1 MPKKR
6 IGIVGQHNDADVQ
19 ELKTEIEDRG
29 GEARII
35 DLSLFP
41 SVVRATISDGE
52 VVFDGMNLLDF
63 DGFYL
68 RRLASVW
75 NLPLKRFTKDEWI
88 AYYERFN
95 DYMDTVRAIHSFKLS
110 MIRVL
115 CERKFVINPYRAWG
129 YHHLKLHQFCVLK
142 QNGFKIPPFI
152 SGNNYFDLETFL
164 GQREAVQKPVV
175 TGPVRMADAGTLE
188 SSRTTLRQRPT
199 VYQEF
204 IPGASIRA
212 FVLGEECIVA
222 CELPRKKWGVD
233 ASESLE
239 FMKRIDIPRE
249 LEKELVRAAK
259 TFGMI
264 FSGIDLQQDES
275 SGEYYF
281 LECNSAPYFRPYDA
295 QVDAGIGGRLADFL
309 LERS

>member
-1 MPKKR
+1 MPVKR

-19 ELKTEIEDRG
+19 ELKARIEDRG
-29 GEARII
+29 GEARVI
-35 DLSLFP
+35 DLGLFP
-41 SVVRATISDGE
+41 SVVKATITDEG
-52 VVFDGMNLLDF
+52 VMFDDMNLLEL

-75 NLPLKRFTKDEWI
+75 NLPIKRFTKEEWN

-95 DYMDTVRAIHSFKLS
+95 DYMDTVRSIHSFKLS
-110 MIRVL
+110 LVRVL
-115 CERKFVINPYRAWG
+115 CERKFVVNPYRAWG
-129 YHHLKLHQFCVLK
+129 YHHLKLHQFWVLK
-142 QNGFKIPPFI
+142 ENGFKVPPFI
-152 SGNNYFDLETFL
+152 SGNNYFDHKSFL
-164 GQREAVQKPVV
+164 DQRDAVQKPVV
-175 TGPVRMADAGTLE
+175 TGPVRMADPGALE
-188 SSRTTLRQRPT
+188 SNREQLRHRPT

-204 IPGASIRA
+204 IQGASIRA
-212 FVLGEECIVA
+212 FVLGEKCIVA

-239 FMKRIDIPRE
+239 FMKRIDLPRD

-259 TFGMI
+259 TFGMF
-264 FSGIDLQQDES
+264 FSGIDLQYHES

-295 QVDAGIGGRLADFL
+295 QVDADIGGQLADFL

>member
-1 MPKKR
+1 MPVKR

-19 ELKTEIEDRG
+19 ELKAKIEDRG
-29 GEARII
+29 GEAKII

-41 SVVRATISDGE
+41 SVVNATISDE
-52 VVFDGMNLLDF
+52 KVVFDGMNLLEL

-68 RRLASVW
+68 RRLASIW
-75 NLPLKRFTKDEWI
+75 NLPIKRFTQDEWV

-110 MIRVL
+110 MVRVL
-115 CERKFVINPYRAWG
+115 CEQKFVINPYQAWG
-129 YHHLKLHQFCVLK
+129 YHHLKLHQFWVLK
-142 QNGFKIPPFI
+142 ENGFKIPPFI
-152 SGNNYFDLETFL
+152 SGNNYFDLKTFL
-164 GQREAVQKPVV
+164 GKRKVVQKPVV
-175 TGPVRMADAGTLE
+175 TGPVRMADVETLE
-188 SSRTTLRQRPT
+188 SYREALRHRPT

-204 IPGASIRA
+204 IPGKSIRA
-212 FVLGEECIVA
+212 FVLGDECIVA
-222 CELPRKKWGVD
+222 CELPQKKWGVD

-239 FMKRIDIPRE
+239 FMKRINIPQE
-249 LEKELVRAAK
+249 LERELVRAAK

-264 FSGIDLQQDES
+264 FSGIDLQLDES

-295 QVDAGIGGRLADFL
+295 QVNADIGGRLADFL